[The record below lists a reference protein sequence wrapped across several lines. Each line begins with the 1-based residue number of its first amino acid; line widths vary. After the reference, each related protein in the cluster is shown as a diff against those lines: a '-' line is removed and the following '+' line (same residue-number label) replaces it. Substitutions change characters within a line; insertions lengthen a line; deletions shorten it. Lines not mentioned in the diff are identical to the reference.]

1 MDGQVING
9 KKLKTLRVKHIN
21 MVNIIALLISKQNI
35 QHKGNNVLN
44 KIINKV
50 YIFYIENNIYVYSIY
65 FVMKLCIG
73 EIIVK

>member
-1 MDGQVING
+1 
-9 KKLKTLRVKHIN
+9 
-21 MVNIIALLISKQNI
+21 MVDIIALLISKQNI
-35 QHKGNNVLN
+35 QHKDNNVLN
-44 KIINKV
+44 KIINKI

>member
-1 MDGQVING
+1 
-9 KKLKTLRVKHIN
+9 

-44 KIINKV
+44 KIINKI